1 MFKISVLTCTKN
13 SEDTILDTIRS
24 VKAQNYINYEQIFV
38 DGGSTDKTL
47 EICAAA
53 FNSKIFIKPELNLYE
68 ALNFGL
74 SKCSGDIIYILHSD
88 DQIIYDELFTK
99 ILEIFAK
106 LNVDVIYSNIIM
118 KRKGK
123 LFRKWNSKKLE
134 KSDIEN
140 FIFPAH
146 TSLFY
151 NKKVFKKIGLF
162 NTKYKIA
169 SDFDYLVRLFGNS
182 EIKKYFFDKTTLS
195 MNYGGLST
203 KSIKNILF
211 QNYENL
217 KIIKKK
223 NSNILKIITIFSYKI
238 INRINQFLKK

>member
-1 MFKISVLTCTKN
+1 MFKLSILTCTKN
-13 SEDTILDTIRS
+13 SENTILDTIRS
-24 VKAQNYINYEQIFV
+24 INAQNYTNYEQIFV

-47 EICAAA
+47 EICSTAL
-53 FNSKIFIKPELNLYE
+53 NSKIFIKPELNLYE
-68 ALNFGL
+68 ALNYGL

-88 DQIIYDELFTK
+88 DQIVYEELFKK
-99 ILEIFAK
+99 IMEIFDK

-118 KRKGK
+118 KRNGK

-134 KSDIEN
+134 KNDIEN

-162 NTKYKIA
+162 NTEYKIA
-169 SDFDYLVRLFGNS
+169 SDFDYLVRLFANN
-182 EIKKYFFDKTTLS
+182 EIKKYFLNKTTLS

-223 NSNILKIITIFSYKI
+223 NNNILKIITIFFYKI
-238 INRINQFLKK
+238 INRIEQFLKK

>member
-1 MFKISVLTCTKN
+1 M
-13 SEDTILDTIRS
+13 
-24 VKAQNYINYEQIFV
+24 
-38 DGGSTDKTL
+38 
-47 EICAAA
+47 
-53 FNSKIFIKPELNLYE
+53 
-68 ALNFGL
+68 
-74 SKCSGDIIYILHSD
+74 
-88 DQIIYDELFTK
+88 
-99 ILEIFAK
+99 EIFAK

-118 KRKGK
+118 KRKGR
-123 LFRKWNSKKLE
+123 LFRKWNSKQLE
-134 KSDIEN
+134 KSDIKN

-169 SDFDYLVRLFGNS
+169 SDFDYLVRLFGNN

-203 KSIKNILF
+203 KSIKNILI

-217 KIIKKK
+217 KIIKK
-223 NSNILKIITIFSYKI
+223 NNGNILKIITIFSYKI

>member
-1 MFKISVLTCTKN
+1 MFKLSILTCTKN

-24 VKAQNYINYEQIFV
+24 IKAQNYNNYEHIFV
-38 DGGSTDKTL
+38 DGGSLDKTL
-47 EICAAA
+47 EICSKAL
-53 FNSKIFIKPELNLYE
+53 NSKIFMKPELNLYE
-68 ALNFGL
+68 SLNFGL

-88 DQIIYDELFTK
+88 DQIVYEELFKK
-99 ILEIFAK
+99 ITEIFTK
-106 LNVDVIYSNIIM
+106 TNVDVIYSNIIM

-123 LFRKWNSKKLE
+123 LFRTWNSKLLE
-134 KSDIEN
+134 KNDIEN

-151 NKKVFKKIGLF
+151 KKKVFEQIGLF
-162 NTKYKIA
+162 NTEYKIA
-169 SDFDYLVRLFGNS
+169 SDFDYLARLFADRG
-182 EIKKYFFDKTTLS
+182 IKKYFLNKTTLS

-203 KSIKNILF
+203 KSINNIIF

-223 NSNILKIITIFSYKI
+223 NNNILKIITIFSYKT
-238 INRINQFLKK
+238 INRIKQFLKK